1 MNLLYI
7 TVSLFVC
14 GTASGF
20 PQLESFDQ
28 FFEKFGSG
36 QFSQPTFDAP
46 TPVQSAPTPQ
56 FAATS
61 SR

>member
-7 TVSLFVC
+7 TVCIC
-14 GTASGF
+14 GIANGF

-56 FAATS
+56 FTATS